1 MHSISGT
8 VCLGPLGAPCVF
20 HPQPQPAAVAC
31 LAQSL
36 CAFQAQRALETWL
49 YNLNPIEPDRWSP
62 HAACCLLLL
71 ACCEPLT
78 ACCLLMVQGAPHPL
92 TPGAGTKR
100 CQPREA
106 ADQPMPRP
114 RPPCLLLTHLSQST
128 SFRTLIEKTSILG
141 QGNVLPDE
149 RHGYGWASAKAPGS
163 CTALVELPQQCL
175 SNRTTCPS
183 ALRPQVTVAQGS

>member
-114 RPPCLLLTHLSQST
+114 RPPCLLPTPLTPALVVPVPVRT
-128 SFRTLIEKTSILG
+128 S
-141 QGNVLPDE
+141 
-149 RHGYGWASAKAPGS
+149 ASAKVRCQRRP
-163 CTALVELPQQCL
+163 LPFPTL
-175 SNRTTCPS
+175 GRFAVGAAS
-183 ALRPQVTVAQGS
+183 